1 MLNAIKNDSL
11 LFLALL
17 INALVSLAVSM
28 DSSWVN
34 VLALSHDSFSHPYQ
48 LLTFNFVHTGYFHFF
63 SNMVVTY
70 VLGRLLKRWY
80 SHTQMAI
87 VYFVSPMLVGVVGC
101 FIYQL
106 YPEMAIGYSGVTFV
120 MATLLAYHVTALRNS
135 IIIQVIGFHLILY
148 VASIPVSY
156 IVHSAGV
163 AVGLGLCCLLKHYDK
178 AESPNFPIPS

>member
-1 MLNAIKNDSL
+1 
-11 LFLALL
+11 
-17 INALVSLAVSM
+17 
-28 DSSWVN
+28 
-34 VLALSHDSFSHPYQ
+34 
-48 LLTFNFVHTGYFHFF
+48 
-63 SNMVVTY
+63 
-70 VLGRLLKRWY
+70 
-80 SHTQMAI
+80 
-87 VYFVSPMLVGVVGC
+87 
-101 FIYQL
+101 
-106 YPEMAIGYSGVTFV
+106 